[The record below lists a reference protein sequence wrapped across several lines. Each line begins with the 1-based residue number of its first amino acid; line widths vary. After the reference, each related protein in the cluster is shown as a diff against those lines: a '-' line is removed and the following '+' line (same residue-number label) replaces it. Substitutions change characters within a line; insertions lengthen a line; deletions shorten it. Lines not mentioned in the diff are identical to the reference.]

1 MEGAITAS
9 HLGGIFGAFVGIYLV
24 SRLFLRVLKRL
35 GDTLTRIVSAHA
47 ITLTLALA
55 LVLWTSS
62 PASEVAGNEWTW
74 STYVMV
80 STVLLALDLLAL
92 RGRRAVPT
100 SQAEARDG
108 R

>member
-47 ITLTLALA
+47 ITLTLA